1 MDAAEAAL
9 DLFDDIEAAYPTFD
23 RSEYATCS
31 CQEHNP
37 QIWELSDDPL
47 IEWINL
53 VYNFLVQAV
62 KWIEEQL
69 TFPDLLLIQSNGF
82 LDFFSG
88 RIYSAAVVATKIKH
102 CWDIIESL
110 TPADDVGLTSALKA
124 PQNSLFAH
132 AINDLDS
139 LKSRIRVLDYA
150 RIADCHLEAYCSAF
164 PGSGDEN
171 RGPEVEKQVNA
182 VQDMLDSKSTALTLR
197 TRKVLVKFLYKAAK
211 NRGILPKRFYLQD
224 VKRTGEH
231 PFGCGSFGDVYKGQ
245 IGNQRVAVKVCRFFW
260 EPAMKDERYREIC
273 REAFIWKPLEHPN
286 VLPFLG
292 ICTDDFPSI
301 GLVSPFMDNG
311 NMLNY
316 IKRKPDIDKLE
327 IVAQICSGL
336 AYLHTRKPEVV
347 HGDLKCANILVD
359 DAGRPQ
365 IADFGLAQATNIA
378 SATASTRSKGTL
390 RWQAPELVYPGIYGG
405 DGRVNTKTD
414 MYAFGMICLEIFKE
428 DIPFREKTDWEVVTM
443 ARDGVALERALEM
456 TKSCS
461 WVSAILERCC
471 SIEPD
476 VRSQATDI
484 FMNGKL
490 SARLSRPEDMV
501 DSNSLSYSKSGSSLA
516 RLMRG
521 GK

>member
-1 MDAAEAAL
+1 MDAAL
-9 DLFDDIEAAYPTFD
+9 DLFDDIEAAHPTFD

-31 CQEHNP
+31 CQEHDP

-47 IEWINL
+47 TEWITM

-62 KWIEEQL
+62 KVEIEEKVLIHLFIRCHVLNRSSEWIVDWEQL
-69 TFPDLLLIQSNGF
+69 TLPDLLLIQSNGF

-88 RIYSAAVVATKIKH
+88 RIYSTAVVATKVKQ
-102 CWDIIESL
+102 CWDIIDTL
-110 TPADDVGLTSALKA
+110 TPADDVGFTSALKA
-124 PQNSLFAH
+124 PQSSLFARAINDLDSLKSRILFAR

-150 RIADCHLEAYCSAF
+150 RIADCHLEAYCSCAF
-164 PGSGDEN
+164 RGSGDEN
-171 RGPEVEKQVNA
+171 RGPDVEKQVNA
-182 VQDMLDSKSTALTLR
+182 VQD
-197 TRKVLVKFLYKAAK
+197 
-211 NRGILPKRFYLQD
+211 
-224 VKRTGEH
+224 
-231 PFGCGSFGDVYKGQ
+231 
-245 IGNQRVAVKVCRFFW
+245 
-260 EPAMKDERYREIC
+260 EIC

-292 ICTDDFPSI
+292 ICTDGFPSI

-311 NMLNY
+311 NMLSY

-336 AYLHTRKPEVV
+336 GYLHTRKPEVV

-365 IADFGLAQATNIA
+365 IADFGLAQAINIA
-378 SATASTRSKGTL
+378 SVTASTRVKGTL
-390 RWQAPELVYPGIYGG
+390 RWQAPELVYPDIYGG

-414 MYAFGMICLEIFKE
+414 MYAFGMTCLEIFKE

-456 TKSCS
+456 TKGCS
-461 WVSAILERCC
+461 WVSTILERCC
-471 SIEPD
+471 SLEPD
-476 VRSQATDI
+476 FRSQATDI
-484 FMNGKL
+484 FPNGKL
-490 SARLSRPEDMV
+490 SARLSRPEDTA
-501 DSNSLSYSKSGSSLA
+501 DSNLLSYSESGASLA
-516 RLMRG
+516 RLRRG